1 MLISCSTFKLYVKK
15 KSKYC
20 GVGVPPALNIQ
31 FKCATAY
38 QICLLRYCDYD
49 LIVRDA
55 SQWPG
60 FLMARSINTL
70 DSFRSCA
77 WGLEARFLRVL
88 RTETR
93 NIGRNRVSSVS
104 VRKPPL
110 AFLDRRSL
118 KPLIFWWNILCLASV
133 ACFFRI
139 AMKLL
144 TNYQLLITNYQLPL
158 KCIELYTFGIS
169 RHFAFLLP

>member
-1 MLISCSTFKLYVKK
+1 MGNRELLISNL
-15 KSKYC
+15 
-20 GVGVPPALNIQ
+20 L
-31 FKCATAY
+31 
-38 QICLLRYCDYD
+38 LLRYCEYH

-55 SQWPG
+55 SQWQG
-60 FLMARSINTL
+60 FLMARSMNTL
-70 DSFRSCA
+70 DSFRSCE

-110 AFLDRRSL
+110 AFLDSRSL
-118 KPLIFWWNILCLASV
+118 KPLIFRWNILCLASV
-133 ACFFRI
+133 ACFYRI
-139 AMKLL
+139 AMKPL
-144 TNYQLLITNYQLPL
+144 TNYHLPITNYQLPL
-158 KCIELYTFGIS
+158 KFIELYTFGIS

>member
-1 MLISCSTFKLYVKK
+1 MGNGELLISNL
-15 KSKYC
+15 
-20 GVGVPPALNIQ
+20 L
-31 FKCATAY
+31 
-38 QICLLRYCDYD
+38 LLRYCEYP

-55 SQWPG
+55 DRWQG

-77 WGLEARFLRVL
+77 WGLEARFLGVL

-93 NIGRNRVSSVS
+93 NIGRNRVLSVS
-104 VRKPPL
+104 IRKPPL

-118 KPLIFWWNILCLASV
+118 KPLIFRWNILCLV
-133 ACFFRI
+133 TVPCFYRI
-139 AMKLL
+139 AMKPL
-144 TNYQLLITNYQLPL
+144 TNYQLPL